1 MQSGLY
7 VTPSAQVALERRLT
21 TLAANI
27 ANQST
32 PGYRAEEVDFKTLV
46 SRAGD
51 TPVAY
56 VSPGDTYISPRPGV
70 PIKTDNPLDVA
81 VQGDCW
87 LALKTKA
94 GTIVY
99 TRDGRMRMQP
109 GGELQSVNGYT
120 VLDAGNS
127 PIALDPLGGPA
138 TIAQDGMITQGG
150 RQIGAIGLF
159 RLDKTTKLKRFDNSG
174 VVADKPATPVLDFS
188 TNGITQGYVE

>member
-7 VTPSAQVALERRLT
+7 VTLSAQVALERRLT

-32 PGYRAEEVDFKTLV
+32 PGYKAEEVDFKTLI
-46 SRAGD
+46 SRVGD
-51 TPVAY
+51 TPIAY

-70 PIKTDNPLDVA
+70 PVKTDNPLDVA
-81 VQGDCW
+81 VRGDCW

-94 GTIVY
+94 GTIGY
-99 TRDGRMRMQP
+99 TRDGRLQMQP
-109 GGELQSVNGYT
+109 GGELQSIDGYA

-138 TIAQDGMITQGG
+138 LPETWRMCHISGRRLHAACGG
-150 RQIGAIGLF
+150 R
-159 RLDKTTKLKRFDNSG
+159 
-174 VVADKPATPVLDFS
+174 ADR
-188 TNGITQGYVE
+188 